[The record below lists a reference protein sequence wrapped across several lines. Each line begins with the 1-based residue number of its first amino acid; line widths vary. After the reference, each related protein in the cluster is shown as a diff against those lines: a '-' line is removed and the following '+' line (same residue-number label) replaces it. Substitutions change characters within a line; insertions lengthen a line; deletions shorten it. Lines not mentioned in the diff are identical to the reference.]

1 MDLGLAGKRAL
12 ITGASSGL
20 GFATAQS
27 LAAEG
32 AEVTINSRSKDR
44 LEAAASRIEKAVG
57 RKPRILPGDLAN
69 ADDVSQILAAVEGSD
84 GLGRVD
90 IFVLNNGGPPAG
102 MFDKQPTQNW
112 DAGYQLILRAAVEM
126 TRGLL
131 DGMVSRRWGRLV
143 YITSVAALQPIDD
156 LILSNS
162 FRAGVHGFCKTV
174 SNTYARYGIT
184 ANCVCPGYTMTE
196 RLTEL
201 AEKRATSTGATID
214 AQLAL
219 FAQAVP
225 AGRLGKPDELA
236 SLITFLASDR
246 AAFITGTSIPVD
258 GGTNRALL

>member
-27 LAAEG
+27 LAIEG
-32 AEVTINSRSKDR
+32 AEVIINSRSNDR
-44 LEAAASRIEKAVG
+44 LDAAASRIEKATG
-57 RKPRILPGDLAN
+57 RRPKVLVGDLAKS
-69 ADDVSQILAAVEGSD
+69 DDVTKILAAVKGAE
-84 GLGRVD
+84 GLGGID
-90 IFVLNNGGPPAG
+90 IFVFNNGGPPAG
-102 MFDKQPTQNW
+102 IFDNQPAQNW

-162 FRAGVHGFCKTV
+162 FRAGVHGFCKTI
-174 SNTYARYGIT
+174 SNTYAKHGIT

-201 AEKRATSTGATID
+201 AEKRATASGATVD
-214 AQLAL
+214 SQLAL
-219 FAQAVP
+219 FAKAVP
-225 AGRLGKPDELA
+225 AERLGKPDELA
-236 SLITFLASDR
+236 SLITFLASNR